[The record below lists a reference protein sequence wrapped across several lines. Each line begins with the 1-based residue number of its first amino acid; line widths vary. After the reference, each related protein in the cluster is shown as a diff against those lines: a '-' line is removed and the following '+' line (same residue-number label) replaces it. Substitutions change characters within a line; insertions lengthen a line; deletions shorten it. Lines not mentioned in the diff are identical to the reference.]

1 MNDYNITKK
10 MLKTIR
16 ERTNSLNESKRIT
29 KNLLF
34 EQEQQEPT
42 PDNDDVTNINGV
54 DIRIIGEQG
63 RQISDNDKNE
73 ITSLIDSFRGQVSQ
87 IAELNPG
94 ITIKNEQIRIDGI
107 LNDTN
112 LKFVLIGGQ
121 ESGIYISSEMSLLNA
136 ETILFLTKL
145 QKFEQTFKD
154 IVEPIIRERNG
165 N

>member
-1 MNDYNITKK
+1 